1 MDKIKRFFECLI
13 PVTVCNLECHYC
25 YVIQE
30 HRRSMKL
37 AELKYT
43 PEHMAQ
49 ALRKERVGGTCLISI
64 CGAGE
69 TLAQREVIDIVA
81 AILSEGHYVNI
92 TTNGTLSQRFDELI
106 EKCKPNIKRLHI
118 SFSMHYLEL
127 VKLNLLERFFDNID
141 KVRRAGASFML
152 QINLCDEYIPYIE
165 EIKKISYEKVGAYPQ
180 VALTRNE
187 ETVPMSIHSKLSNSE
202 YYKYGSLFESPLF
215 DFTFKNFNVKRK
227 EFCYAGDWSGILDLQ
242 TGILKKCYNE
252 PIGVNIF
259 EDIDKPICFEAVG
272 SNCKSCYC
280 VNSSH
285 FMSLGVIPEIST
297 PTYAQLRNRVCS
309 DGSEWLQPEIKSF
322 MSTKLFESNEEYSK
336 KKKRQINKA
345 GEELIPFSVKVKSA
359 VYKSLPENIA
369 EKIANRKRF

>member
-106 EKCKPNIKRLHI
+106 EKCKPNINHLHI

-127 VKLNLLERFFDNID
+127 VRLNLLERFFDNID
-141 KVRRAGASFML
+141 KVRRAGASFHL
-152 QINLCDEYIPYIE
+152 QINLCDEYIPHID
-165 EIKKISYEKVGAYPQ
+165 EIKKISYEKVGACPQ

-187 ETVPMSIHSKLSNSE
+187 ETVPMSIHSKLTEEE
-202 YYKYGSLFESPLF
+202 YYRHGSLFESPLF

-252 PIGVNIF
+252 PNGVNIF

-272 SNCKSCYC
+272 SNCKSRYC

-285 FMSLGVIPEIST
+285 FMTLGVIPEIST

-309 DGSEWLQPEIKSF
+309 DGSEWLQPEMKSF

-336 KKKRQINKA
+336 KKKRQINKV

-359 VYKSLPENIA
+359 VYKSLPESIA

>member
-1 MDKIKRFFECLI
+1 MDGCGAGR
-13 PVTVCNLECHYC
+13 PVPPERQRDAAGVRAVAVDDGPDRSPALAG
-25 YVIQE
+25 
-30 HRRSMKL
+30 RR
-37 AELKYT
+37 
-43 PEHMAQ
+43 
-49 ALRKERVGGTCLISI
+49 ALSAGQRGRR
-64 CGAGE
+64 GAGE